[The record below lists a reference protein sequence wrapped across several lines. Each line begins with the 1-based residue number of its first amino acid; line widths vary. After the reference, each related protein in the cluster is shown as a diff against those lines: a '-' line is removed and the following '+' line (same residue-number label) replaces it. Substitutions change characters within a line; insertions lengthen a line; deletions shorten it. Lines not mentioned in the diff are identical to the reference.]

1 MNTKTFNAEHF
12 NKETERVIS
21 EQKITYG
28 ISEEIYELGG
38 EMRRSY
44 GIVGYADAD
53 EEKSHA
59 IVVSARDVS
68 CEKEAVETLA
78 ALCNRL
84 GISPLHLDDVVDDF
98 LNCTNV

>member
-1 MNTKTFNAEHF
+1 MKTKIFNAESF
-12 NKETERVIS
+12 NNETETVIS

-38 EMRRSY
+38 ELRRSY

-53 EEKSHA
+53 EENSRA
-59 IVVSARDVS
+59 VIVSARDIS
-68 CEKEAVETLA
+68 CEREAVEMLA

-84 GISPLHLDDVVDDF
+84 GVSPLHLADVVDDF